1 MSEDIA
7 SNERVKLIE
16 KTTPYE
22 GFFQLDRYRFS
33 HVKFEGGW
41 TPPLV
46 REVFERRHAVAI
58 LLYDPDREVVVLV
71 EQFRIGAFAAGLE
84 PWLLEPIAGIIEPGE
99 GPEEVARR
107 ESIEEA
113 GARVQDIEKIG
124 TFILSP
130 GGSSETVTI
139 FCGRIDSRGLG
150 GVHGV
155 EDEGEDIA
163 VRLLSLPEALAGL
176 ADGRI
181 HAAIGVIPLQWLALN
196 QHRLHEKWL

>member
-1 MSEDIA
+1 MGEDTA
-7 SNERVKLIE
+7 SDERVKLIE

-22 GFFQLDRYRFS
+22 GFFQLDRYCFS

-58 LLYDPDREVVVLV
+58 LPYDPARGVVVLV

-84 PWLLEPIAGIIEPGE
+84 PWLLEPIAGIFEPGE
-99 GPEEVARR
+99 EAEEVARR

-113 GARVQDIEKIG
+113 GARLEELEKIG
-124 TFILSP
+124 TFIMSP

-163 VRLLSLPEALAGL
+163 VRLLTLQEALA
-176 ADGRI
+176 AVNDGRI
-181 HAAIGVIPLQWLALN
+181 HAAIAVIPLHWLALN
-196 QHRLHEKWL
+196 QQRLQEKWL